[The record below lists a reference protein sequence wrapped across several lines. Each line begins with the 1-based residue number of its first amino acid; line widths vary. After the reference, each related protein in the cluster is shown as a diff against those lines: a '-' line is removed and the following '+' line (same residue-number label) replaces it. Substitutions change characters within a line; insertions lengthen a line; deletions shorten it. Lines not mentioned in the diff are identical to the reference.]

1 MMAVPSVK
9 LTEHQHTCRAQ
20 NMIQVLLTHV
30 FFSRFWR
37 HVSLLNFTICE
48 STHTLS
54 SGSIP
59 LALNRTLRQE
69 SNHAELSAWARD
81 VGVTLPPIG
90 HNEIVG
96 PGQTLLP
103 ASNLALISS
112 LEGTGYLSFVVVV
125 ICISLSFGCVSFRIC
140 LSSGLKVRTACVERV
155 FHCDISTW

>member
-1 MMAVPSVK
+1 
-9 LTEHQHTCRAQ
+9 
-20 NMIQVLLTHV
+20 MIQVLLTHF

-59 LALNRTLRQE
+59 LALKNRTLRQE
-69 SNHAELSAWARD
+69 SNHAELNAWARD

-125 ICISLSFGCVSFRIC
+125 ICFLCPLAALAFAFVFR
-140 LSSGLKVRTACVERV
+140 VV
-155 FHCDISTW
+155 